1 MKLVDEFRNKTI
13 AKRIVGRIKK
23 FDSLKVNLM
32 EVCGTHTMVIFK
44 QGLKGML
51 PENVNLLSG
60 PGCPVCVT
68 TQEDIDKAIELAKR
82 KNVIIATFGDMV
94 RVPGTNSS
102 LEEEKGNGADIRVVY
117 SPSEALKIAREN
129 PARKVIFLAVGFE
142 TTSPL
147 IAASILDA
155 RKEKI
160 ENFYVFSSHK
170 LIPPAMKA
178 LLDSKEVKIDGFI
191 CPGHVSVTIGGNAYR
206 FIAQQ
211 YNVPCVITGFEPL
224 DVLQSIYMLLNQIT
238 EKKAE
243 VEIEYFR
250 AVRPEGN
257 PIAQQLIYEV
267 FEITD
272 VAWRGLGTI
281 PKSGLRLKSEFSNFD
296 AEEEFRPKIE
306 KSKENPDCA
315 CGEVL
320 RGVKRPTQCKLFK
333 KICNPEEPYG
343 PCMVSSEGTCAAYY
357 KYGLLTKSSHRL
369 M

>member
-1 MKLVDEFRNKTI
+1 MKFVDEFRNRTI
-13 AKRIVGRIKK
+13 AQRIVRKIKE
-23 FDSLKVNLM
+23 FASFKVNLM

-68 TQEDIDKAIELAKR
+68 SQEDIDKAIDLAKD
-82 KNVIIATFGDMV
+82 KNVIITTFGDMV

-102 LEEEKGNGADIRVVY
+102 LEKEKGNGADVRVIY
-117 SPSEALKIAREN
+117 SPSEALRIARQN
-129 PARKVIFLAVGFE
+129 PRRKVIFLAIGFE

-147 IAASILDA
+147 IAASLLDA

-160 ENFYVFSSHK
+160 ENFFIFSTHK
-170 LIPPAMKA
+170 LIPPAMEA
-178 LLDSKEVKIDGFI
+178 LLKSKEVNIDGFI
-191 CPGHVSVTIGGNAYR
+191 CPGHVSVTIGSNAYK
-206 FIAQQ
+206 FIVRK

-224 DVLQSIYMLLNQIT
+224 DVLQSIYMLLKQIR

-257 PIAQQLIYEV
+257 RIAQELISEAFEV
-267 FEITD
+267 SD
-272 VAWRGLGTI
+272 VRWRGLGII
-281 PKSGLRLKSEFSNFD
+281 PKSGLRLKKEFSDFD
-296 AEEEFRPKIE
+296 AEKVFRPKKE

-320 RGVKRPTQCKLFK
+320 RGVKRPTQCKLYGR
-333 KICNPEEPYG
+333 ICTPEEPYG

-357 KYGLLTKSSHRL
+357 KYYKYG
-369 M
+369 